1 MALIHDVTIT
11 LGTLSL
17 FQIDINLPILAAIL
31 TILGYS
37 LNDTVIVLIELERVF
52 AQSKS
57 TDLSE
62 VINESVT
69 RTLSRTTLT
78 SLTTFFVV

>member
-37 LNDTVIVLIELERVF
+37 LNDTVIVFDRIREGIRTI
-52 AQSKS
+52 KS

-69 RTLSRTTLT
+69 RTLSRTILT
-78 SLTTFFVV
+78 Q